1 MIYYFLHDDK
11 GEVLVKESHTV
22 PPTEGMAVY
31 SATKVE
37 GSEADFYRAQ
47 SDFCYVDIEAGTVVF
62 PEPAP
67 SETHYFDYEAKQW
80 AADLADLQ
88 AAKWEE
94 VKAARSAEERSSF
107 TWGGFT
113 FQCDQDSQMRIQAAV
128 QAAMLD
134 DSISL
139 VWTLADNGRH
149 TFAASEMKQIGQAL
163 SSHVSQCH
171 ERGRILRD
179 QIDAATTE
187 EDLEAI
193 VW

>member
-47 SDFCYVDIEAGTVVF
+47 SDFCYVDIEAEAVVF

-67 SETHYFDYEAKQW
+67 SETHYFDYESKQW

-88 AAKWEE
+88 AAKWREI
-94 VKAARSAEERSSF
+94 KAARDADENSTF
-107 TWGGFT
+107 DWGVHT
-113 FQCDQDSQMRIQAAV
+113 FQCDQASQMRIQSAV
-128 QAAMLD
+128 QAAIID
-134 DSISL
+134 DSLSM
-139 VWTLADNGRH
+139 VWTLADNTTQ
-149 TFAASEMKQIGQAL
+149 TFAASELKQIGQAL
-163 SSHVSQCH
+163 SNHVKDCH
-171 ERGRILRD
+171 DRGRILRG

>member
-47 SDFCYVDIEAGTVVF
+47 SDFCYVDIEAGAVVF

-67 SETHYFDYEAKQW
+67 SETHYFDYQLKQW

-88 AAKWEE
+88 AAKWIEI
-94 VKAARSAEERSSF
+94 KAARDAEEASTF
-107 TWGGFT
+107 DWGAYT
-113 FQCDQDSQMRIQAAV
+113 FQCDQTSQVRIQAAV

-134 DSISL
+134 DTISL
-139 VWTLADNGRH
+139 VWTLADNTTQ
-149 TFAASEMKQIGQAL
+149 TFTASELKQIGQAL

-171 ERGRILRD
+171 ERGRILRG